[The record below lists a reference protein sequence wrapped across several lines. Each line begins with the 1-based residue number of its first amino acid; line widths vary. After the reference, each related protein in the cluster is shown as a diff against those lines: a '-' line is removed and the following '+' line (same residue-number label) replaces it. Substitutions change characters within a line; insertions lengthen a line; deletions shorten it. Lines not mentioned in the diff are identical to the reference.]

1 LTNQRTRDPRILLVG
16 FKDRAAERAVEE
28 LRARGVSV
36 DLASDAAEAIAA
48 VRLCRVDLV
57 CLHAPPADIDLVGLC
72 AALKEGAAP
81 PAVLLLDGVEQPAL
95 ALERLP
101 EDLRPDAILKP
112 PLDAA
117 RLLVAIEEMWGGTAP
132 GPDHTPQSRGGP
144 SLAELLV
151 ELKARRET
159 GVIEVRADGVRTDI
173 YLHAGDPV
181 LAEGGTIRE
190 TLGRLL
196 MRRGALR
203 EEDYVRVIQR
213 MTDSLVE
220 HEPLRMGEAL
230 VELGLL
236 TPVEVYEAL
245 VAQVHEKVVACF
257 RFERVD
263 LSFRPRAALP
273 EQAGAFRGAPAEVLV
288 LRGAKAHFDA
298 QRVDSVLAS
307 QEARHPL
314 LREDATAVAERF
326 QLDPAEQRFLRGLT
340 GERTLSALRQDGT
353 LDALRAGQLLAAL
366 TLARVLEFRDR
377 PIPKAPSGAAA
388 SAPRA
393 VAKPDPVRP
402 APPQS
407 TQRSVR
413 PEEALRR
420 LRSSLALRTAPHATR
435 LRKEAELG
443 AEQSFQRGKQLLR
456 QGLLPGAAKEFERA
470 LSLRPGELEYQLH
483 AAWTAS
489 LVAGDAPARSSARK
503 RAREVGLQLI
513 RHDQN
518 HAKAHAIL
526 GQLLLEEGDGAA
538 AEKHFRVS
546 LATDPKE
553 IDAERGLRL
562 ATRRRE
568 KV

>member
-1 LTNQRTRDPRILLVG
+1 LTNQRTHDLRILLVG
-16 FKDRAAERAVEE
+16 FKDRAAERAVEG

-36 DLASDAAEAIAA
+36 DLASDATEAIAA
-48 VRLCRVDLV
+48 VRLGRLDLV
-57 CLHAPPADIDLVGLC
+57 CLHTPPANVDLVGLC
-72 AALKEGAAP
+72 AALKEGPAP
-81 PAVLLLDGVEQPAL
+81 PGLLLLDSAERAAPAF
-95 ALERLP
+95 ERLP
-101 EDLRPDAILKP
+101 EELRPDAILTP
-112 PLDAA
+112 PLDAD
-117 RLLVAIEEMWGGTAP
+117 RLLVAIEGMWGGTAP
-132 GPDHTPQSRGGP
+132 APDPATPGRGGP

-173 YLHAGDPV
+173 HLHAGDPV

-245 VAQVHEKVVACF
+245 VTQVQEKVVACF
-257 RFERVD
+257 RFEQVD
-263 LSFRPRAALP
+263 LSFRPLAALP
-273 EQAGAFRGAPAEVLV
+273 EHVGAFRCAPAEVLV

-298 QRVDSVLAS
+298 RRVDSVLAS
-307 QEARHPL
+307 HEARHPL
-314 LREDATAVAERF
+314 LREDATALAERF

-353 LDALRAGQLLAAL
+353 LDALHAGQLLAAL
-366 TLARVLEFRDR
+366 AIGRVLEFRDR
-377 PIPKAPSGAAA
+377 PIPKTPSGAAA
-388 SAPRA
+388 SAARA
-393 VAKPDPVRP
+393 VAKPDPVR
-402 APPQS
+402 AAAPQS

-420 LRSSLALRTAPHATR
+420 LKSTLALRTAPHATR

-470 LSLRPGELEYQLH
+470 LSLRPGEPEYQLH

-489 LVAGDAPARSSARK
+489 LAAGDAPARSSARK
-503 RAREVGLQLI
+503 RAREVALQLI
-513 RHDQN
+513 RHDKN

-526 GQLLLEEGDGAA
+526 GQMLLEEGDGAT
-538 AEKHFRVS
+538 AEKHFRIA

-568 KV
+568 KI